1 MMLVDLH
8 AHFPMQLLPDE
19 QQHTHERAQDWWR
32 RRWRAQLVRLI
43 SHFANYEGPGD
54 EPSVSPAL
62 MRAGDVKIALS
73 VVYQPFDEMDLSQA
87 YGASPR
93 PGYIGDLLAQLE
105 TVEDY
110 VKAHPDEL
118 AIAHTALE
126 LEALM
131 DAGRPILIHAV
142 EGGFHLG
149 DTEAQVTASV
159 RELASRGVAYVTLA
173 HLFFRDIATNA
184 PALPFLPDWLYH
196 RVFPQPASEGLTGLG
211 RAAVAAM
218 VQAGVLI
225 DITHMSPR
233 SVTDAFALLDEIDP
247 DRRVPIIATHMAC
260 RFGKL
265 EYCLDAAT
273 VQKVAARGGVLGTIL
288 CEHYITDGLGMK
300 VVDVRALRQ
309 RGVPPHRAHPGA
321 DRITRLRGDRLRS
334 RRLHQARPA
343 RPGAPRPD
351 GGLPGRAGRPL
362 RAAGCREDLQRQRPA
377 RAGSGLGRGGA
388 RRAPGVT
395 PSAAR

>member
-1 MMLVDLH
+1 MLVDLH

-19 QQHTHERAQDWWR
+19 QQRTHERAQDWWR

-62 MRAGDVKIALS
+62 MRAGDVKVALS

-93 PGYIGDLLAQLE
+93 PGYIGDLLAQIE

-110 VKAHPDEL
+110 VNGHPDEL
-118 AIAHTALE
+118 AIAHTARE
-126 LEALM
+126 LDALM
-131 DAGRPILIHAV
+131 DGRRPILIHAV

-149 DTEAQVTASV
+149 DTEADVTASV

-173 HLFFRDIATNA
+173 HLFFRHIATNA

-211 RAAVAAM
+211 RAAVVAM

-247 DRRVPIIATHMAC
+247 GRRVPLIATHMAC

-265 EYCLDAAT
+265 EYCLDDAT

-300 VVDVRALRQ
+300 VSTFEHSVNAVCRHIERIRELTGSHDYAAIGSDLDGYIKPALPGLQHLGRMADFQAALAERYGAQDAEKICSANALR
-309 RGVPPHRAHPGA
+309 V
-321 DRITRLRGDRLRS
+321 LRHAWGTTG
-334 RRLHQARPA
+334 H
-343 RPGAPRPD
+343 
-351 GGLPGRAGRPL
+351 
-362 RAAGCREDLQRQRPA
+362 
-377 RAGSGLGRGGA
+377 
-388 RRAPGVT
+388 
-395 PSAAR
+395 